1 MKLNTDYGEK
11 SDEKPFEYFSKDLFE
26 ELQKHPFGSMP
37 KRDLDCLL
45 FFLFEKHGLLEG
57 KNNREKA
64 QNLQINETRL
74 KSYILDANAKY
85 GKDEKAK
92 NLVKLLQKM
101 GDGTK
106 VSIDGDYLVFLE
118 EDPVIKA
125 DFVQSLKDE
134 GFYTDSSFN
143 NELIKVKLSSFL
155 CFAKNK
161 GFLNNKKLLDIVKS
175 DEKSTKLIK
184 QFIDKNKNVK
194 EMALGVLKIIQA
206 QNGFGIGTF
215 ISLFEYGKDIIKA
228 KIN

>member
-1 MKLNTDYGEK
+1 MELNKADSGK
-11 SDEKPFEYFSKDLFE
+11 SLEGFSRDLFE

-45 FFLFEKHGLLEG
+45 FFLFEKHGLLKG
-57 KNNREKA
+57 KTNREKA

-85 GKDEKAK
+85 GTDKKTE
-92 NLVKLLQKM
+92 NLAKLLKKM
-101 GDGTK
+101 GDDTK
-106 VSIDGDYLVFLE
+106 VAIDGDYLVFLE
-118 EDPVIKA
+118 EDPVVKA

-161 GFLNNKKLLDIVKS
+161 NLLNNKKLLDIVKS

-184 QFIDKNKNVK
+184 KFIDEDTNLK
-194 EMALGVLKIIQA
+194 EMALGILKIIQA
-206 QNGFGIGTF
+206 QNGFGISTF
-215 ISLFEYGKDIIKA
+215 ISLFEYGKDIFTA
-228 KIN
+228 KISGEK

>member
-1 MKLNTDYGEK
+1 MELNKADSGK
-11 SDEKPFEYFSKDLFE
+11 SLEGFSRDLFE

-45 FFLFEKHGLLEG
+45 FFLFEKHGLLKG
-57 KNNREKA
+57 NTNREKA
-64 QNLQINETRL
+64 QNLQINEARL

-85 GKDEKAK
+85 GTDKKTE
-92 NLVKLLQKM
+92 NLAKLLKKM
-101 GDGTK
+101 GDDTK
-106 VSIDGDYLVFLE
+106 VAIDGDYLVFLE
-118 EDPVIKA
+118 EDPVVKA

-161 GFLNNKKLLDIVKS
+161 NLLNNKKLLDIVKS

-184 QFIDKNKNVK
+184 KFIDEDTNLK
-194 EMALGVLKIIQA
+194 EMALGILKIIQA
-206 QNGFGIGTF
+206 QNGFGISTF
-215 ISLFEYGKDIIKA
+215 ISLFEYGKDIFTA
-228 KIN
+228 KISGEK

>member
-1 MKLNTDYGEK
+1 MELNKADSGK
-11 SDEKPFEYFSKDLFE
+11 SLEGFSRDLFE

-45 FFLFEKHGLLEG
+45 FFLFEKHGLLKG
-57 KNNREKA
+57 NTNREKA

-85 GKDEKAK
+85 GTDKKTE
-92 NLVKLLQKM
+92 NLAKLLKKM
-101 GDGTK
+101 GDDTK
-106 VSIDGDYLVFLE
+106 VAIDGDYLVFLE
-118 EDPVIKA
+118 EDPVVKA

-161 GFLNNKKLLDIVKS
+161 NLLNNKKLLDIVKS
-175 DEKSTKLIK
+175 DEKGTKLIK
-184 QFIDKNKNVK
+184 KFIDENKSVK
-194 EMALGVLKIIQA
+194 EIIGDVMGILKEKKALDIRV
-206 QNGFGIGTF
+206 F
-215 ISLFEYGKDIIKA
+215 ISLFEYGKDIFTA

>member
-1 MKLNTDYGEK
+1 
-11 SDEKPFEYFSKDLFE
+11 
-26 ELQKHPFGSMP
+26 
-37 KRDLDCLL
+37 
-45 FFLFEKHGLLEG
+45 
-57 KNNREKA
+57 
-64 QNLQINETRL
+64 
-74 KSYILDANAKY
+74 
-85 GKDEKAK
+85 
-92 NLVKLLQKM
+92 M

-215 ISLFEYGKDIIKA
+215 ISLFEYGKDIFTA

>member
-1 MKLNTDYGEK
+1 MELNKADSGK
-11 SDEKPFEYFSKDLFE
+11 SLECFSRDLFE

-45 FFLFEKHGLLEG
+45 FFLFEKHGLLKG
-57 KNNREKA
+57 KTNREKA

-85 GKDEKAK
+85 GTDKKTE
-92 NLVKLLQKM
+92 NLAKLLKKM
-101 GDGTK
+101 GDDTK
-106 VSIDGDYLVFLE
+106 VAIDGDYLVFLE
-118 EDPVIKA
+118 EDPVVKA

-161 GFLNNKKLLDIVKS
+161 NLLNNKKLLDIVKS

-184 QFIDKNKNVK
+184 KFIDENKSVK
-194 EMALGVLKIIQA
+194 EIIGDVMGILKEKKALDIRV
-206 QNGFGIGTF
+206 F
-215 ISLFEYGKDIIKA
+215 ISLFEYGKDIFTA

>member
-1 MKLNTDYGEK
+1 MELNKADSGK
-11 SDEKPFEYFSKDLFE
+11 SLEGFSRDLFE

-45 FFLFEKHGLLEG
+45 FFLFEKHGLLKG
-57 KNNREKA
+57 NTNREKA

-74 KSYILDANAKY
+74 KSYTLDANAKY
-85 GKDEKAK
+85 GTDKKTE
-92 NLVKLLQKM
+92 NLAKLLKKM
-101 GDGTK
+101 GDDTK
-106 VSIDGDYLVFLE
+106 VAIDGDYLVFLE
-118 EDPVIKA
+118 EDPVVKA

-161 GFLNNKKLLDIVKS
+161 NLLNNKKLLDIVKS

-184 QFIDKNKNVK
+184 KFIDENKSVK
-194 EMALGVLKIIQA
+194 EIIGDVMGILKEKKALDIRV
-206 QNGFGIGTF
+206 F
-215 ISLFEYGKDIIKA
+215 ISLFEYGKDIFTA
-228 KIN
+228 KISGEK

>member
-1 MKLNTDYGEK
+1 MELNKADSGK
-11 SDEKPFEYFSKDLFE
+11 SLECFSRDLFE

-45 FFLFEKHGLLEG
+45 FFLFEKHGLLKG
-57 KNNREKA
+57 NTNREKA

-85 GKDEKAK
+85 GTDKKTE
-92 NLVKLLQKM
+92 NLAKLLKKM
-101 GDGTK
+101 GDDTK
-106 VSIDGDYLVFLE
+106 VAIDGDYLVFLE
-118 EDPVIKA
+118 EDPVVKA

-161 GFLNNKKLLDIVKS
+161 NLLNNKKLLDIVKS

-184 QFIDKNKNVK
+184 KFIDENKSVK
-194 EMALGVLKIIQA
+194 EIIGDVMGILKEKKALNIRV
-206 QNGFGIGTF
+206 F
-215 ISLFEYGKDIIKA
+215 ISLFEYGKDIFTA

>member
-1 MKLNTDYGEK
+1 MELNKADSGK
-11 SDEKPFEYFSKDLFE
+11 SLEGFSRDLFE

-45 FFLFEKHGLLEG
+45 FFLFEKHGLLKG
-57 KNNREKA
+57 NTNREKA

-85 GKDEKAK
+85 GTDKKTE
-92 NLVKLLQKM
+92 NLAKLLKKM
-101 GDGTK
+101 GDDTK
-106 VSIDGDYLVFLE
+106 VAIDGDYLVFLE
-118 EDPVIKA
+118 EDPVVKA

-161 GFLNNKKLLDIVKS
+161 NLLNNKKLLDIVKS

-184 QFIDKNKNVK
+184 KFIDENKSVK
-194 EMALGVLKIIQA
+194 EIIGDVMGILKEKKALDIRV
-206 QNGFGIGTF
+206 F
-215 ISLFEYGKDIIKA
+215 ISLFEYGKDIFTA

>member
-1 MKLNTDYGEK
+1 VELNKADSGK
-11 SDEKPFEYFSKDLFE
+11 SLEGFSRDLFE

-45 FFLFEKHGLLEG
+45 FFLFEKHGLLKG
-57 KNNREKA
+57 NTNREKA

-85 GKDEKAK
+85 GTDKKTE
-92 NLVKLLQKM
+92 NLAKLLKKM
-101 GDGTK
+101 GDDTK
-106 VSIDGDYLVFLE
+106 VAIDGDYLVFLE
-118 EDPVIKA
+118 EDPVVKA

-161 GFLNNKKLLDIVKS
+161 NLLNNKKLLDIVKS
-175 DEKSTKLIK
+175 DEKGTKLIK
-184 QFIDKNKNVK
+184 KFIDENKSVK
-194 EMALGVLKIIQA
+194 EIIGDVMGILKEKKALDIRV
-206 QNGFGIGTF
+206 F
-215 ISLFEYGKDIIKA
+215 ISLFEYGKDIFTA

>member
-1 MKLNTDYGEK
+1 MELNKADSGK
-11 SDEKPFEYFSKDLFE
+11 SLECFSRDLFE

-45 FFLFEKHGLLEG
+45 FFLFEKHGLLKG
-57 KNNREKA
+57 NTNREKA

-85 GKDEKAK
+85 GTDKKTE
-92 NLVKLLQKM
+92 NLAKLLKKM
-101 GDGTK
+101 GDDTK
-106 VSIDGDYLVFLE
+106 VAIDGDYLVFLE
-118 EDPVIKA
+118 EDPVVKA

-161 GFLNNKKLLDIVKS
+161 NLLNNKKLLDIVKS

-184 QFIDKNKNVK
+184 KFIDENKSVK
-194 EMALGVLKIIQA
+194 EIIGDVMGILKEKKALDIRV
-206 QNGFGIGTF
+206 F
-215 ISLFEYGKDIIKA
+215 ISLFEYGKDIFTA

>member
-1 MKLNTDYGEK
+1 MELNKADNGK
-11 SDEKPFEYFSKDLFE
+11 SLECFSRDLFE

-45 FFLFEKHGLLEG
+45 FFLFEKHGLLKG
-57 KNNREKA
+57 KTNREKA

-85 GKDEKAK
+85 GTDKKTE
-92 NLVKLLQKM
+92 NLAKLLKKM
-101 GDGTK
+101 GDDTK
-106 VSIDGDYLVFLE
+106 VAIDGDYLVFLE
-118 EDPVIKA
+118 EDPVVKA

-161 GFLNNKKLLDIVKS
+161 NLLNNKKLLDIVKS

-184 QFIDKNKNVK
+184 KFIDENKSVK
-194 EMALGVLKIIQA
+194 EIIGDVMGILKEKKALDIRV
-206 QNGFGIGTF
+206 F
-215 ISLFEYGKDIIKA
+215 ISLFEYGKDIFTA

>member
-1 MKLNTDYGEK
+1 MELNKADSGK
-11 SDEKPFEYFSKDLFE
+11 SLECFSRDLFE

-45 FFLFEKHGLLEG
+45 FFLFEKHGLLKG
-57 KNNREKA
+57 NTNREKA

-74 KSYILDANAKY
+74 KSYILDANVKY
-85 GKDEKAK
+85 GTDKKTE
-92 NLVKLLQKM
+92 NLAKLLKKM
-101 GDGTK
+101 GDDTK
-106 VSIDGDYLVFLE
+106 VAIDGDYLVFLE
-118 EDPVIKA
+118 EDPVVKA

-161 GFLNNKKLLDIVKS
+161 NFLNNKKLLDIVKS

-184 QFIDKNKNVK
+184 KFIDENKSVK
-194 EMALGVLKIIQA
+194 EIIGDVMGILKEKKALDIRV
-206 QNGFGIGTF
+206 F
-215 ISLFEYGKDIIKA
+215 ISLFEYGKDIFTA
-228 KIN
+228 KISGEK